1 MYVVYVC
8 IYCIY
13 CILCILY
20 VCSIII
26 LDTAFKFDLELSL
39 LFRIIVSMET
49 TSNISDFLT
58 TLHVVGIPGEGI
70 NDERYLSRVKEIRK
84 KIKYLMYSRD
94 VSEPLPSDEQEKI
107 EKILES
113 IGIWSVE
120 WMVDVWPSI
129 GGDGVDVDFLIQMG
143 GYVVVSLSDKGISY
157 LNKID
162 KEVSLSS
169 HVTTVTV

>member
-1 MYVVYVC
+1 M
-8 IYCIY
+8 
-13 CILCILY
+13 
-20 VCSIII
+20 
-26 LDTAFKFDLELSL
+26 T
-39 LFRIIVSMET
+39 MEN

-70 NDERYLSRVKEIRK
+70 NDERYLSRVKEIRT
-84 KIKYLMYSRD
+84 KIKYLMHSRD
-94 VSEPLPSDEQEKI
+94 VSEPLPSGEQQKI

-143 GYVVVSLSDKGISY
+143 GYVVVSLSDKGVSY
-157 LNKID
+157 MNGIAD
-162 KEVSLSS
+162 KVSSY
-169 HVTTVTV
+169 VTTVTV

>member
-1 MYVVYVC
+1 
-8 IYCIY
+8 
-13 CILCILY
+13 
-20 VCSIII
+20 
-26 LDTAFKFDLELSL
+26 
-39 LFRIIVSMET
+39 MET

-94 VSEPLPSDEQEKI
+94 VWPLPSDEQEKI

-162 KEVSLSS
+162 KEVTLSS
-169 HVTTVTV
+169 YVTTVTV

>member
-1 MYVVYVC
+1 M
-8 IYCIY
+8 
-13 CILCILY
+13 
-20 VCSIII
+20 
-26 LDTAFKFDLELSL
+26 T
-39 LFRIIVSMET
+39 MEN

-84 KIKYLMYSRD
+84 KIKYLMCD
-94 VSEPLPSDEQEKI
+94 VSPLRSDEQEKI

-129 GGDGVDVDFLIQMG
+129 GGDDVDVDFLIQMG
-143 GYVVVSLSDKGISY
+143 GYVVVSLSDKGVSY
-157 LNKID
+157 MNGIAD
-162 KEVSLSS
+162 KVSSYD
-169 HVTTVTV
+169 TTVTV